1 MTFPQPAGYY
11 SLELT
16 EAAEKLITSLDY
28 QNLFHLIYDLVFCTS
43 IDCVERFYWQGGTLI
58 RWFDDEIEA
67 LTTADKIA
75 LLRWLSDRLAFLHTV
90 PVQESFDPLFDIH
103 QALEVTT

>member
-1 MTFPQPAGYY
+1 MAFPQPVGYY

-28 QNLFHLIYDLVFCTS
+28 SALFNLLYDVVFCTS
-43 IDCVERFYWQGGTLI
+43 TDCVERFYFQGASLI
-58 RWFDDEIEA
+58 RWFDDEINE

-75 LLRWLSDRLAFLHTV
+75 LIRWLGDRLASLHTV
-90 PVQESFDPLFDIH
+90 PVQEVKS
-103 QALEVTT
+103 